1 MLRLHDLTLG
11 YDRHPA
17 VHHLGLAVED
27 GALLAV
33 VGPNGAGKSTLLKGI
48 AGLLRPMSGRIERTP
63 SLARLA
69 YLPQHA
75 EVDRSFPVR
84 VADVVAMGLWSE
96 LGPWRRLTR
105 DHHDRVVH
113 ALEAVG
119 LQGFG
124 QRTLDTLSG
133 GQFQRLLFARL
144 MLQDARLILLDE
156 PFAAVDEA
164 TVDTLMALVQ
174 VWHAQGRTVLAVLH
188 DLALVR
194 RAFPQTLL
202 LAREAV
208 ACGPTATVL
217 TPANLARTRGM
228 VEAFDDHAAA
238 CDAPEATTEPPVH
251 ATAHRHDHGHG
262 HDHGH
267 RH

>member
-17 VHHLGLAVED
+17 VHHLGLTVED

-33 VGPNGAGKSTLLKGI
+33 VGPNGAGKSTLLKGL
-48 AGLLRPMSGRIERTP
+48 AGLLRPMSGRIERSA
-63 SLARLA
+63 SLGRLA

-75 EVDRSFPVR
+75 EIDRSFPLR
-84 VADVVAMGLWSE
+84 VVDVVALGLWSAI
-96 LGPWRRLTR
+96 GPWRRLTR
-105 DHHDRVVH
+105 LHRERVAH
-113 ALEAVG
+113 ALQAVG
-119 LQGFG
+119 LQGFER
-124 QRTLDTLSG
+124 RTLDTLSG

-188 DLALVR
+188 DLSLVR

-202 LAREAV
+202 MAREV
-208 ACGPTATVL
+208 LACGPTGEVL

-228 VEAFDDHAAA
+228 VEAFDEHAPA
-238 CDAPEATTEPPVH
+238 CDAPTDAAAPHVPAAV
-251 ATAHRHDHGHG
+251 HRHEPGQP
-262 HDHGH
+262 HGH